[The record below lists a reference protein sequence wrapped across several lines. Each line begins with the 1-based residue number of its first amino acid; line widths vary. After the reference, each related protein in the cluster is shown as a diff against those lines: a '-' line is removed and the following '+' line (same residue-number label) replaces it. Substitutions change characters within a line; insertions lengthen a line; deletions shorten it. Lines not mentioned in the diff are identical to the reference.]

1 MAKPNKKLWEQMT
14 VTERFNYLSALKQM
28 EQTISKSKDN
38 VSENGDEDW
47 VDGVDVDYQDDER
60 DYTVWV
66 DGEDDNY

>member
-47 VDGVDVDYQDDER
+47 IDGVDEDYQVDET

>member
-47 VDGVDVDYQDDER
+47 VDGVDEDYQDDER